1 MRRGRAGRAGIA
13 LVALAAA
20 GVGAAGAQAATVTV
34 TGDDG
39 NPAALAPGV
48 PGATRVMTPVV
59 ETVTPGWVAV
69 SVTGPDGAPATTSTT
84 TCSIGT
90 QGLKRFVDY
99 RGNGAYTVQ
108 VTEYG
113 PRDYDCT
120 TPTVPT
126 ATYSFS
132 INAGVTLPQP
142 TKTFLTRVPGSF
154 TTRALQMAVAPN
166 PGSSGTEILYKRNA
180 KLGPDGGIQG
190 TALSGL
196 RRREHR
202 RRRGPAVSACR
213 ASTRWSRGPR
223 PAAPPA
229 VERSGDGAHQG
240 AVRHLAGELP
250 RLARDPAI
258 SSRGT
263 CTTASPAAARST
275 SPSPAA
281 RRAASSARSAP
292 PRSRVR
298 ARSQSASGKTSPG
311 QYRIRYIF
319 KGSTLVAG
327 GRETRGVRITRRTFY
342 S

>member
-39 NPAALAPGV
+39 NPATLAPGV

-69 SVTGPDGAPATTSTT
+69 SVTGPDGAAAATTST
-84 TCSIGT
+84 CST
-90 QGLKRFVDY
+90 QSVKKYLDY

-108 VTEYG
+108 VIEYG
-113 PRDYDCT
+113 PKDYSCT
-120 TPTVPT
+120 TPIGS

-132 INAGVTLPQP
+132 INAGVALPQP

-154 TTRALQMAVAPN
+154 TTRTLQMAVAPN

-180 KLGPDGGIQG
+180 TLGADGGIQG
-190 TALSGL
+190 TALSGYA
-196 RRREHR
+196 
-202 RRRGPAVSACR
+202 G
-213 ASTRWSRGPR
+213 ASTGGVADLRFRVPGVYTVVARAKAGSAAGPWSAPVTVRTKAPFDISRMSYPDSRGPSYQLKGYLHDSFAR
-223 PAAPPA
+223 GGKVHISIARGKRGKF
-229 VERSGDGAHQG
+229 RSLGSAKIT
-240 AVRHLAGELP
+240 RK
-250 RLARDPAI
+250 
-258 SSRGT
+258 GT
-263 CTTASPAAARST
+263 FTKRF
-275 SPSPAA
+275 
-281 RRAASSARSAP
+281 R
-292 PRSRVR
+292 
-298 ARSQSASGKTSPG
+298 QTSPG

-319 KGSTLVAG
+319 KGSALVAG

>member
-190 TALSGL
+190 TALSGYA
-196 RRREHR
+196 
-202 RRRGPAVSACR
+202 G
-213 ASTRWSRGPR
+213 ASTGGVADLRFRVPGVYTVVARAKTGSAASPWSAPVTVRTKAPFDISRVSYPDSRGPSYQLKGHLYDSFAR
-223 PAAPPA
+223 GGKVHISIARGKKGGKF
-229 VERSGDGAHQG
+229 RSLGSAKIT
-240 AVRHLAGELP
+240 RK
-250 RLARDPAI
+250 
-258 SSRGT
+258 GT
-263 CTTASPAAARST
+263 FTKRF
-275 SPSPAA
+275 
-281 RRAASSARSAP
+281 R
-292 PRSRVR
+292 
-298 ARSQSASGKTSPG
+298 QTSPG